1 MNRRDDEL
9 ARSMMSSAVNAG
21 LQYTD
26 PLNAAV
32 AGLAEGLRTM
42 AMAAEYP
49 NDSRSLRELAD
60 RIEELP

>member
-1 MNRRDDEL
+1 
-9 ARSMMSSAVNAG
+9 MMSSAVNAG